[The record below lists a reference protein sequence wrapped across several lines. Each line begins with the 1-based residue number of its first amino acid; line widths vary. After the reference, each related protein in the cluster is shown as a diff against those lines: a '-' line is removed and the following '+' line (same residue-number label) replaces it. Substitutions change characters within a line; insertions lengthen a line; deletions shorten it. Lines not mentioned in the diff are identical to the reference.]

1 MTNNTLHIAKAA
13 KRDEFY
19 TQYKD
24 IEKEVKNYVAYNP
37 NVFKGKTILLP
48 CDDPEWSNFTKY
60 FADNFTKFGI
70 KKLISTS
77 YAYSLSNREISKFE
91 RESPYFSEEKH
102 WKCGKV
108 FIIDSDKDNSGTID
122 FNDIRFNYLHGD
134 GDFRSG
140 EVTKLRDEAD
150 IIITNPPF
158 SKFRD
163 FFKWIIEANKKFLI
177 IGSVNCITYKEVFNL
192 IKDNKIW
199 LGTGLGRWISGF
211 IVPQNYDL
219 YGSEAG
225 ISSEGQRIV
234 STNSALWLTNLEHNK
249 RHEMMPLKTMSDNLK
264 NNKKVLNRFKKK
276 YNVETYPKYDNYD
289 AIEVPYTDA
298 IPKNYDG
305 VMGVPITFL
314 DKYNPDQFELI
325 KFRKGNDGKD
335 LRVNGKCPYFRILIK
350 AKKQEK

>member
-122 FNDIRFNYLHGD
+122 FNDKW
-134 GDFRSG
+134 RS
-140 EVTKLRDEAD
+140 
-150 IIITNPPF
+150 
-158 SKFRD
+158 
-163 FFKWIIEANKKFLI
+163 
-177 IGSVNCITYKEVFNL
+177 Y
-192 IKDNKIW
+192 
-199 LGTGLGRWISGF
+199 
-211 IVPQNYDL
+211 
-219 YGSEAG
+219 
-225 ISSEGQRIV
+225 
-234 STNSALWLTNLEHNK
+234 
-249 RHEMMPLKTMSDNLK
+249 
-264 NNKKVLNRFKKK
+264 
-276 YNVETYPKYDNYD
+276 
-289 AIEVPYTDA
+289 
-298 IPKNYDG
+298 
-305 VMGVPITFL
+305 
-314 DKYNPDQFELI
+314 
-325 KFRKGNDGKD
+325 
-335 LRVNGKCPYFRILIK
+335 
-350 AKKQEK
+350 